1 MADIKARIAA
11 RAAKEFKD
19 GDIANLGIG
28 LPTMVT
34 SFLPEGVD
42 IILDSENGFTGLTG
56 PAEPGKENYR
66 VIDSGGK
73 WVTAAPFANFFGTDE
88 SFAII
93 RGGHVD
99 ATVLG
104 AMQVDEEGSVA
115 NWIVPGKNVAGMG
128 GAMDL
133 IVGAKKVIIAMT
145 HTQVNKKTGAVSAKI
160 LEKCTLPLTAAKVV
174 DLIITEMGVFEFRD
188 GKMYLT
194 ERWEDYSLEDIKAVT
209 PANYIVADDLKIN
222 PAE

>member
-1 MADIKARIAA
+1 
-11 RAAKEFKD
+11 
-19 GDIANLGIG
+19 
-28 LPTMVT
+28 
-34 SFLPEGVD
+34 
-42 IILDSENGFTGLTG
+42 
-56 PAEPGKENYR
+56 
-66 VIDSGGK
+66 
-73 WVTAAPFANFFGTDE
+73 
-88 SFAII
+88 
-93 RGGHVD
+93 
-99 ATVLG
+99 
-104 AMQVDEEGSVA
+104 
-115 NWIVPGKNVAGMG
+115 
-128 GAMDL
+128 
-133 IVGAKKVIIAMT
+133 MT